1 MSEKRL
7 SPASRFSRK
16 LRISIVG
23 VVIGLTFALFYIAEV
38 ALRSEFYFDV
48 ERDFEGELD
57 AIRKTESV
65 RTAVLLDRARSIL
78 RKPRILAAIEDDA
91 VDLLYANANDE
102 FKGMLD
108 EDANFS
114 GVSLRAYFYRFLDGD
129 GRVIKP
135 NDGALAGLLPDF
147 SEDFLK
153 PNGSSIPDLAQ
164 IGFREME
171 IAGEDTMVM
180 LILVPVISRET
191 GKSIASLVLGFSATP
206 LTRAGRDSGLRN
218 AWWVNERITHQGF
231 SHAAHSVL
239 QKFVTEQLAHPMVA
253 SIAPTQLRVDDRD
266 WVSVVKFLNP
276 GSIFPP
282 CYEIFLYPLDEL
294 KERTHAVRLRVAS
307 IGAAMLLAGLGGAH
321 LMVRSLADPVKLI
334 EVESERSK
342 EARIRAEVELESK
355 ADELNRVAR
364 FSSDVSHQLRTP
376 LAVLRAGLEH
386 LQVAELKP
394 EERSVEVKG
403 LLRQA
408 SRISNLVEDMLLL
421 ARMETGRLK
430 LDLLEINL
438 SAILDSWIDD
448 LSVLDDPL
456 ELKLETDYA
465 PNIFILGDSRYIPI
479 VIDNLI
485 DNARK
490 YNRPGGLL
498 RVRLS
503 VQEGVVML
511 GVFNQ
516 GKPIPPDLRSKI
528 FERFHRGSLGE
539 NIPGTGLG
547 LNLAREICRLH
558 GGYLKLASSD
568 TGGTEFQASF
578 RSAFDTRLVPS

>member
-1 MSEKRL
+1 MSEKLL
-7 SPASRFSRK
+7 SPASRFRKK

-23 VVIGLTFALFYIAEV
+23 VVVGLTLALFYIAEV

-65 RTAVLLDRARSIL
+65 RTAVLLDRARTIL

-91 VDLLYANANDE
+91 VDLLYANAHE
-102 FKGMLD
+102 ELKGMLE

-114 GVSLRAYFYRFLDGD
+114 GVSLRAYFYRFLDSNGQ
-129 GRVIKP
+129 VIKP
-135 NDGALAGLLPDF
+135 SSSELAGLLP
-147 SEDFLK
+147 EHAEGFLSPSGK
-153 PNGSSIPDLAQ
+153 DVPDLAQ
-164 IGFREME
+164 IGFREMK

-180 LILVPVISRET
+180 LVLVPVISRET

-218 AWWVNERITHQGF
+218 AWWVNGRLTHQGF

-239 QKFVTEQLAHPMVA
+239 QKFVTEQIAHPMTEL
-253 SIAPTQLRVDDRD
+253 IGPTPLRVDDRD
-266 WVSVVKFLNP
+266 WVCVVKQLNP
-276 GSIFPP
+276 GSIFEP
-282 CYEIFLYPLDEL
+282 CSEIFLYPLDEL
-294 KERTHAVRLRVAS
+294 KERIVAVRLRVAT
-307 IGAAMLLAGLGGAH
+307 IGTAMLFAGLGGAH
-321 LMVRSLADPVKLI
+321 LMVRSLADPVKRI
-334 EVESERSK
+334 EVESEMSK

-376 LAVLRAGLEH
+376 IAVLRAGLEQ
-386 LQVAELKP
+386 LQIPDMQP
-394 EERSVEVKG
+394 EERLREVKV

-408 SRISNLVEDMLLL
+408 SRLSNLVEDMLLL

-430 LDLLEINL
+430 LNLVEINF

-448 LSVLDDPL
+448 LSVLEDPL
-456 ELKLETDYA
+456 GLNFESDY
-465 PNIFILGDSRYIPI
+465 PQNVLILGDARYLPI
-479 VIDNLI
+479 VVDNLI

-490 YNRPGGLL
+490 YNLPGGLI

-503 VQEGVVML
+503 LGEGVVTL

-516 GKPIPPDLRSKI
+516 GKPIPSDVQPKI
-528 FERFHRGSLGE
+528 FDRFHRGLLGE

-558 GGYLKLASSD
+558 GGALVLARSD
-568 TGGTEFQASF
+568 TEGTEFQANF
-578 RSAFDTRLVPS
+578 KSAPGPQLVLS